1 MELDEMLE
9 LVFATEGEERL
20 AFTKRQFEKVT
31 EEFKRIGVD
40 AQNRGAIVL
49 EIVKL
54 FLRADQRTSF
64 EEYTFLSELLGL
76 NMSYD
81 AFRSKIRAPQP
92 EDYEE
97 TIEAIV
103 KGFTYEGRVAF
114 CYFGLCLIESDE
126 TMNPE
131 ERALIEHVVN
141 ALLGRART

>member
-9 LVFATEGEERL
+9 LVFATEGDERL

-40 AQNRGAIVL
+40 AQNQGAIVL

-92 EDYEE
+92 ENYEE

-103 KGFTYEGRVAF
+103 KGFTYEGRVAV

-126 TMNPE
+126 IMNPE
-131 ERALIEHVVN
+131 ERTLIEHVVN
-141 ALLGRART
+141 ALLGRARS